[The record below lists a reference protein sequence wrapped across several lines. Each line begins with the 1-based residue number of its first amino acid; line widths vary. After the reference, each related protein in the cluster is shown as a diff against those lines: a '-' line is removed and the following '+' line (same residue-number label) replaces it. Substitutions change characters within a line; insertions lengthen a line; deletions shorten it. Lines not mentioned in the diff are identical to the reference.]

1 MKRIPVFLLILGVT
15 ATFIGILPFIFAYPY
30 SDGPNSGPLN
40 MWELITIISY
50 EGWVWFLV
58 IGIVLF
64 ILSIFFLFLRQK
76 K

>member
-1 MKRIPVFLLILGVT
+1 MKRISVFLLILGLL
-15 ATFIGILPFIFAYPY
+15 AMFIGILPFIFAYPY

-40 MWELITIISY
+40 VWELIIMTSY
-50 EGWVWFLV
+50 DGWGWYLV